1 MYRLILILFFIGTQN
16 AQGADTDIVTK
27 GDLNDRLSYIEN
39 DLEILTNTTPQ
50 DRTVVRLNSLWPTV
64 PDTLEKL
71 LNQVTEA
78 RLSIVRGEG
87 TLKSLAKT
95 VEEDHAK
102 TGINSYDI
110 SELDKRTEILETNHS
125 TIEKKVN
132 TLENINWWVVGAIG
146 TAVLTFLTD
155 VALKVFKRQGDG
167 D

>member
-16 AQGADTDIVTK
+16 ALSADTDIVTK

-50 DRTVVRLNSLWPTV
+50 DRTVARLNSLWPTV
-64 PDTLEKL
+64 PSTLEKL

-87 TLKSLAKT
+87 TLESLAET
-95 VEEDHAK
+95 VKEDHAK
-102 TGINSYDI
+102 TSANSDGI
-110 SELDKRTEILETNHS
+110 SELDKRTEVLETNHS

-132 TLENINWWVVGAIG
+132 NLENINWWVVGAIG
-146 TAVLTFLTD
+146 TAILAFLTD
-155 VALKVFKRQGDG
+155 YAIKIFKKQGD
-167 D
+167 